1 MILITGVWKH
11 RASIIRDSCRIWSSW
26 EAWCQRTAR
35 VAWDAWSTRILWSYR
50 VFWGNRSNWLWLPLC
65 NKNNLRSSGSKSYL
79 VSCLVGSTVKLPTL
93 EDVAITSWDGRRNS
107 LVLRISKRIS
117 GVAINTKVTALCCR
131 STSTAVCVV
140 AELILLVP
148 NSSQSIRASHIKDC
162 SLRNIALI
170 ASWVVVC
177 ICRNSRCTNVAE
189 VVINVRTLPELK
201 LIAIAD
207 RQVLNDVV
215 LSKAISTRVIWSL
228 GLCIS
233 CVAID
238 GAAICVINELVNCR
252 WCWRR
257 CRSWGGLCRNNVD
270 VIANPHEVSG
280 VTTNV
285 SRIR

>member
-1 MILITGVWKH
+1 MILITSVWKH

-26 EAWCQRTAR
+26 EAWCQRTTR
-35 VAWDAWSTRILWSYR
+35 VAWDAWSARIIWSYR

-65 NKNNLRSSGSKSYL
+65 NKNNLRSSGSKGYL
-79 VSCLVGSTVKLPTL
+79 VSCLVGSTVKLPAL
-93 EDVAITSWDGRRNS
+93 KDVAITSWNGCRNC
-107 LVLRISKRIS
+107 LVLRISERIS

-131 STSTAVCVV
+131 STSTAICVV

-148 NSSQSIRASHIKDC
+148 NGSQGIRASHVKDR

-233 CVAID
+233 CVAVD
-238 GAAICVINELVNCR
+238 GAAVCVVNELVNCR
-252 WCWRR
+252 WRR
-257 CRSWGGLCRNNVD
+257 CRSWSWGGLCRNNVD
-270 VIANPHEVSG
+270 VIANPHKMSG

-285 SRIR
+285 SRVR